1 MALDIEVIETKST
14 KSLKQRKVAA
24 YARVSTEKDTM
35 LHSLS
40 AQVSYYS
47 KLIQSNPSWRYC
59 GVYSDNGL
67 TGTKES
73 RPEFQRLLK
82 DCLDGKIDM
91 IITKSISRFSR
102 NTVVLLEKV
111 RMLKDKGIDIY
122 FEEQNIHTMSNEGE
136 LMLTLL
142 ASFAQAESKSV
153 SDNCKWRIHSAYKEG
168 EQINIRRLFGYH
180 VKKGILTINPDEA
193 KIVQEIFTQ
202 YANGTSALEL
212 ARTLN
217 EQGTTGNWTD
227 RRIRKILHNEKYMG
241 DTLLQKR
248 FVNNHLDKKLITNQ
262 GELPQYYVRNSH
274 PAIITREL
282 FAKVQ
287 EMLKENRSTF
297 IPKSTEKHVLYDKV
311 VCGLCHKHYIR
322 KKLRGKY
329 FWQCHTYFYEG
340 KDKCPNKKVPEEVLM
355 KIYKKEHK
363 TLQEIVVLGDGRL
376 QVRLN
381 HKTYNK
387 KWSYRPERKKNG
399 TKTSN

>member
-1 MALDIEVIETKST
+1 MALDIEIIETQNT
-14 KSLKQRKVAA
+14 KSLKQRNVAA

-102 NTVVLLEKV
+102 NTVILLEKV
-111 RMLKDKGIDIY
+111 RMLKDKGIDVY

-180 VKKGILTINPDEA
+180 VKK
-193 KIVQEIFTQ
+193 EIGR
-202 YANGTSALEL
+202 A
-212 ARTLN
+212 
-217 EQGTTGNWTD
+217 
-227 RRIRKILHNEKYMG
+227 
-241 DTLLQKR
+241 
-248 FVNNHLDKKLITNQ
+248 
-262 GELPQYYVRNSH
+262 
-274 PAIITREL
+274 
-282 FAKVQ
+282 
-287 EMLKENRSTF
+287 
-297 IPKSTEKHVLYDKV
+297 HV
-311 VCGLCHKHYIR
+311 
-322 KKLRGKY
+322 
-329 FWQCHTYFYEG
+329 
-340 KDKCPNKKVPEEVLM
+340 
-355 KIYKKEHK
+355 
-363 TLQEIVVLGDGRL
+363 
-376 QVRLN
+376 
-381 HKTYNK
+381 
-387 KWSYRPERKKNG
+387 
-399 TKTSN
+399 